1 MMPNM
6 LAVLIAAF
14 VPLLIGMIWYNPKVF
29 GNAWMRVADVNEE
42 KLKQG
47 NMAVIF
53 IVTFVF
59 SFFLAFIMF
68 PIVVHQAALFS
79 LFAGE
84 PGIMEGSGAAF
95 EQLNGLMEQFGSSF
109 RTFKHGVLHGVIEAL
124 FFVMPVI
131 GINALFER
139 RGFKYIFIHV
149 GYWIL
154 TLALMGGILC
164 QWG

>member
-1 MMPNM
+1 MPNM
-6 LAVLIAAF
+6 LAVLFAALI
-14 VPLLIGMIWYNPKVF
+14 PLVTGAIWYNPKVF
-29 GNAWMRVADVNEE
+29 GNVWMRLSEVSEE
-42 KLKQG
+42 KIKG
-47 NMAVIF
+47 ANMAVIF
-53 IVTFVF
+53 LVTFIF
-59 SFFLAFIMF
+59 SFMLSFIMF
-68 PIVVHQAALFS
+68 PIVVHQAGLFS

-84 PGIMEGSGAAF
+84 PGVMEGSGPAF
-95 EQLNGLMEQFGSSF
+95 DQLNQLLEQFSGSF

-124 FFVMPVI
+124 FFAMPII

-139 RGFKYIFIHV
+139 RSFKYTMVHT